1 MTSGLRNP
9 GAAVRGVA
17 AAALAVEAL
26 VMLLA
31 VAPLAKIAGPDAGAA
46 IWLVVGL
53 AVLAVVL
60 VALLRYPWAYWAGLG
75 VPVGLLAGG
84 FLHWSLALLGVIFGL
99 LWGYVLNV
107 RRTVLGR

>member
-31 VAPLAKIAGPDAGAA
+31 IAPLAKIAGPDAGPA
-46 IWLVVGL
+46 IWLRGTPSTGPGGVRVGCTAPAL
-53 AVLAVVL
+53 AT
-60 VALLRYPWAYWAGLG
+60 
-75 VPVGLLAGG
+75 GG
-84 FLHWSLALLGVIFGL
+84 PSPRA
-99 LWGYVLNV
+99 
-107 RRTVLGR
+107 